1 MQEIK
6 NQEKNTI
13 RCLGG
18 GTIHPDPLVSRPD
31 KNQIFFKNKRKPKTK
46 KEGSCLAKYGMMLER
61 TNEIK

>member
-6 NQEKNTI
+6 NQERNTI

-31 KNQIFFKNKRKPKTK
+31 KNQIFFKIRGIQKQK
-46 KEGSCLAKYGMMLER
+46 KNYKNICITQHG
-61 TNEIK
+61 I

>member
-6 NQEKNTI
+6 NQERNTI

-18 GTIHPDPLVSRPD
+18 GTIHPDPLVPRPD

-46 KEGSCLAKYGMMLER
+46 KEF
-61 TNEIK
+61 